1 MDYSTLTSERLVSAC
16 CQPAN
21 EPAWAEFIR
30 RFQPLVAKIVLRTAR
45 RWNATSPPLLDDL
58 VQETYVKLCANDCRL
73 LRGFEFRSPDSFY
86 GFLKVLTSNVVHD
99 HFKAGLAAKRGAGVE
114 AHSLDGDSSEGQLPN
129 ANPGHRNLVDAER
142 MILLREIDQQLVQL
156 LPPEDLQRSR
166 LIFWLYYRSGMS
178 ANAIASL
185 PQIDLTTKGVES
197 LLFRLTQQVK
207 SILSRPSKGD
217 EAGKDADPDRKGFRQ
232 AESF

>member
-1 MDYSTLTSERLVSAC
+1 VDYANLTSERLVSAC

-30 RFQPLVAKIVLRTAR
+30 RFQPLVAKIVVRTAR
-45 RWNATSPPLLDDL
+45 RWNATSPALLDDL

-73 LRGFEFRSPDSFY
+73 LREFESRSPDSFY

-99 HFKAGLAAKRGAGVE
+99 HFKASLAAKRGAE
-114 AHSLDGDSSEGQLPN
+114 AHSLDGDSTEGQIPT
-129 ANPGHRNLVDAER
+129 ANPGHRNLIDAER
-142 MILLREIDQQLVQL
+142 MVLLGEIDQQLVQL
-156 LPPEDLQRSR
+156 LPPEDLQRGR
-166 LIFWLYYRSGMS
+166 LVFWLYYRSGMS

-197 LLFRLTQQVK
+197 LLFRLTKQVK
-207 SILSRPSKGD
+207 SILSRPSKTD
-217 EAGKDADPDRKGFRQ
+217 KSGKDADPDRKGFRQ
-232 AESF
+232 SESF

>member
-1 MDYSTLTSERLVSAC
+1 VDYSAHTSERLVSAC
-16 CQPAN
+16 CEPAN

-30 RFQPLVAKIVLRTAR
+30 RFQSLVAKTVLRTAR
-45 RWNATSPPLLDDL
+45 RWNATSPVLLDDL

-73 LRGFEFRSPDSFY
+73 LREFEPRSPDSFY
-86 GFLKVLTSNVVHD
+86 GYLKVLTSNVVHD

-114 AHSLDGDSSEGQLPN
+114 AHSIGGEGTEGEVSI
-129 ANPGHRNLVDAER
+129 ANPGHRNLLDAER
-142 MILLREIDQQLVQL
+142 MVLLREIDQQLVQL

-166 LIFWLYYRSGMS
+166 LVFWLYYRSGMS

-185 PQIDLTTKGVES
+185 PQIHLTTKGVES

-207 SILSRPSKGD
+207 SILSRPSKTD
-217 EAGKDADPDRKGFRQ
+217 KAGKDADPDRKGFRQ